1 MSTKMFVNLAVKDLD
16 RSVKFFTALGFKFNP
31 QFTDKNATCM
41 IVSEENFVMLLV
53 EDYFKTF
60 TPKPVVDARKSTE
73 VLICL
78 SADSRKDIDEM
89 VSKAV
94 AGGAT
99 TPRPAQDHGFMY
111 QHGFEDLDGH
121 LWELAFMNLEA
132 HAAQKGA

>member
-1 MSTKMFVNLAVKDLD
+1 VSTKMFVNLAVKDLD
-16 RSVKFFTALGFKFNP
+16 RSVKFFTALGFRFNP

-53 EDYFKTF
+53 ESYFKTF
-60 TPKPVVDARKSTE
+60 TPKPVIDARKSTE

-78 SADSRKDIDEM
+78 SADSREEIDEM
-89 VSKAV
+89 VRKAV

-99 TPRPAQDHGFMY
+99 APGKAQDHGFMY

-121 LWELAFMNLEA
+121 IWELVHMNVEA
-132 HAAQKGA
+132 HAAQKSA